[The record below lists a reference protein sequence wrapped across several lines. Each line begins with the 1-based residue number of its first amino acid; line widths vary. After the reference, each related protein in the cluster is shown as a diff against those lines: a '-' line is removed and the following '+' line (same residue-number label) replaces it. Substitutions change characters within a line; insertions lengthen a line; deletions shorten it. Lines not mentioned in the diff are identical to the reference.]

1 MIKLENIS
9 TIEFLTRMQ
18 REGINNRF
26 YRHIYEIMKKYNLD
40 NFQKVKDFLDSNS
53 IELNYEL
60 IREVMTEYLNYVKGK
75 IDEANLIDKKPEIFT
90 FETYNHSN
98 IDDKTLKITD
108 ESNKG
113 NVLLYADP
121 LLTCGRRK
129 NTLKRLSISEIKYL
143 LSHLDDYN
151 LENTLANIRSF
162 GIGTCDRVV
171 DMITLYE
178 EQVLRQAK
186 ETEEREIN
194 LFTVNKS
201 EKDEVVA
208 EEIKYIAEYLVDN
221 ADELIWGELTDT
233 AKKRIM
239 SAILGRSEQGRKNRQ
254 LLIDTISNYTTLSEL
269 EAGVIKKKTLNRFIV
284 K

>member
-1 MIKLENIS
+1 MIRLENIS

-53 IELNYEL
+53 VELNYEL
-60 IREVMTEYLNYVKGK
+60 IREVMTEYLNYVKEK
-75 IDEANLIDKKPEIFT
+75 IDEANLIEKKTEIFT

-121 LLTCGRRK
+121 LLPCGRRK
-129 NTLKRLSISEIKYL
+129 NILKRLTISEIKYL
-143 LSHLDDYN
+143 LNHLDDYN

-162 GIGTCDRVV
+162 GIGTCDKVV

-194 LFTVNKS
+194 LFTVNKT
-201 EKDEVVA
+201 EKDEIVA

-221 ADELIWGELTDT
+221 ANELIWGELTDT

-269 EAGVIKKKTLNRFIV
+269 EAGIIKKKTLNRFIV